1 LGEQVGLFDHAH
13 VDASGDAGG
22 GMVLIGGDF
31 QGANPDLHNAL
42 RTYVGED
49 VAIVANAI
57 ETGNGGKV
65 IVWSDQTTDFRGAI
79 AATGGRPS
87 GDGGTAEVSGHVNLA
102 FRGQVDL
109 SARGGLGHGGT
120 LLLDPLSLT
129 IAAGGTKTDLVG
141 ATGNDNNPNKY
152 AFSEDPALGA
162 TMDASVINTILRAGT
177 TVTLQAHQDLVISQA
192 IDGTGGS
199 SGGGLVLQA
208 GNNVLINANITTN
221 NGAVSITSGDD
232 GGSGGGSGTDIV
244 MADGVAVSV
253 GSQSVT
259 LTSDGTIVAHLA
271 AASVTAITTGN
282 GDITLTEAD
291 SVTVTSLDAG
301 SGTINFNGGTFN
313 LGAAEVINNSSKI
326 AVNGAT
332 FALGNYNERVD
343 TLTLVSGSITGTGTL
358 TTPNTIQV
366 QSGSISA
373 VLLTAQGLTKTTA
386 GTVTLS
392 ATNPYTGTT
401 TVSAGT
407 LLVNGSI
414 TTSPT
419 SQVQVKVT
427 GGVLGGS
434 GTVCRVNATGG
445 TVAPGSSP
453 GILKVSGNYTM
464 AAPAELAI
472 EIGGETA
479 GTQYD
484 QVRVTGGSSVVTLG
498 GATLTLTLTAAPT
511 PGAAYAIIDN
521 QGNNSVTGTFAG
533 LAEGGTITAG
543 YGGDTYTF
551 HVTYQG
557 NLGSDNLRNDVVLVA
572 EGTPTAV
579 YVDDDW
585 TGATG
590 TVVDGDQER
599 SGTQSAVIGTN
610 AFGTLTAAF
619 TAAQSLGVGTVIVNE
634 GDYTAE
640 GTVTPPAGAAVTV
653 QFVQG
658 NSSITAL
665 SGGSDDALVLG
676 GFDANHTTACTLT
689 LGGGTIAS
697 QVSGTGGLTN
707 TSGTLTLSSNGNT
720 YSGDTI
726 INGGTVLV
734 TNTSGSATG
743 TGDVTVTAGTLGG
756 TGIISG
762 TVTVNINGTISPGS
776 PTSAI
781 GTLAVGGLSFNGG
794 TYRGQTSD
802 NTNDAIVVN
811 GTTTLA
817 DANAGHFQLL
827 PSGTPDNLTQFHF
840 IQTTTGITGTFA
852 GITEGE
858 PVTISGKTA
867 SYSYI
872 GGLLGTN
879 FTLSVEGSPTYSGTA
894 GNDTFVVQ
902 RSDNGQKI
910 EVWRN
915 AVKIASFKPDAET
928 KIEIY
933 GLGGDD
939 TLIVNF
945 MNGDPIPEKGLTFH
959 GDANT
964 TQNPGD
970 RLEVT
975 DLGEG
980 PDPYAFDS
988 VTYNATG
995 VGAGNLVLVHGISTS
1010 TITFD
1015 GLEPVTVVS
1024 AAGTATVNIDPTN
1037 TVAGPIVTTISDAP
1051 GSNMTVS
1058 TDVGLES
1065 FTFATPTVAL
1075 IVNGDSADADT
1086 ITVASV
1092 DADAPYAAS
1101 LTINGLGGGTDV
1113 VNLNTALALGSAT
1126 STGDLSI
1133 TATTINLNAATI
1145 NTDAG
1150 PTNAGTVA
1158 LAGAVVIGDGLSVV
1172 IDTDSV
1178 AGTDGSISLGSTLQ
1192 GKAGGGTESVQFISG
1207 ANTTTVT
1214 GAVGPD
1220 IDTLTLQANVAGA
1233 TGAVTFN
1240 GAVTANALATFA
1252 QAYGVVL
1259 NAGGTI
1265 TNDTTFLNTGTV
1277 TLGNDAGDNL
1287 TFTGGLDTTA
1297 ASGTNIAGTVAT
1309 TNTQMDLGAT
1319 TLTAD
1324 ATLRS
1329 GSAAINIASATDG
1342 AGSFSLDAGSG
1353 TQTGTVTF
1361 TGNVTVNDLDT
1372 FSGAYNIV
1380 FQGTSSTIDTDT
1392 TFLNT
1397 GTVTLGDGAGDSITF
1412 TGGLD
1417 TTATSGTSIAGKVAT
1432 TNTQMDLGA
1441 TTLIADAG
1449 LTSGSGAIN
1458 VASATDGASSFSLD
1472 VGDGVQTGTV
1482 TFTGNVTV
1490 NDLDTSSSAYNVAF
1504 LGTSNTIDTDTTFLN
1519 TGTVTLGNG
1528 VGDSCTFTGGLD
1540 TTAAS
1545 GTNIAGTVETT
1556 NAQMDLGATT
1566 MTADATLR
1574 SGSGAINVAS
1584 ATDGASNFSLDV
1596 GDGTQTGTVTF
1607 TGNVTIND
1615 LDTFAAAY
1623 NVAFQGTG
1631 NTIDTDTTFLNT
1643 GTVTLGDGVGDSCT
1657 FTGGLDTT
1665 AASGTNIAGT
1675 VATTNTQMDL
1685 GATTMTADAT
1695 LRSGSGAINVASAT
1709 DGASS
1714 FSLDV
1719 GSVAQTGTVTFTG
1732 NVTINDVDTFA
1743 GAYNVAFHG
1752 TSNTVDTDTT
1762 FLNTGTVTLGDG
1774 VGDSCTFTGGLD
1786 TTAASGT
1793 NIAGTVETTNTQMD
1807 LGATTMTTDAT
1818 LRSGSGAINVASAT
1832 DGASSFSLDVGSAA
1846 QTGTVTFT
1854 GNVTIS
1860 DLDTFASA
1868 YNVAFHGT
1876 SSTIDTDTT
1885 FLNTGT
1891 VTLGD
1896 GAADSCTFTGGLDTT
1911 AAAGTDIAGTVET
1924 TNTQMDLGATT
1935 MTADATL
1942 RSGSGAINVASVTDG
1957 ASSHSLDVG
1966 SVAQTGTVTFTGG
1979 VTVNDLDT
1987 FASPYNVLF
1996 LGASNTIDTA
2006 TAFVNTGTLTLG
2018 DADGDVL
2025 VFDGGLDTTAVGGA
2039 VRLHGQI
2046 SSSDDGLTFGAV
2058 TLDGNTVLD
2067 TNATTAV
2074 GDITLGG
2081 VSDGAG
2087 SFSLTLE
2094 TGAVA
2099 GADVNGTS
2107 VDVDTLAL
2115 QNIGGTASFTA
2126 NVTVATLTAAG
2137 TVNAVSLTGGA
2148 NSVTNPVTFSNTGPL
2163 TLGDQNT
2170 DSFTFDGGVTATA
2183 PSGVTVAG
2191 TISSSDDAIT
2201 LGDSDT
2207 GVALAANALIDT
2219 NAASTAG
2226 DVSLGAVTG
2235 GGYDLTLE
2243 TGNGI
2248 ANADVGGTSVSS
2260 VGTLLLQNIGGT
2272 VSLTGTVTVT
2282 TLTAGGTVANVSLTG
2297 SGTSITNACAPTN
2310 TGTLTLGDADGDT
2323 LTFNGGLNTTG
2334 VGGVVA
2340 LHGQISSSD
2349 DALTFGAVALGG
2361 NTALDTNA
2369 TATNT
2374 ADIALGAVTGGAFNL
2389 TLETGNG
2396 IANANVNGTGVSNV
2410 GTLALQ
2416 NVGGTASFAGNVSA
2430 ATLTVPG
2437 TVNAVALT
2445 GATNSITNAV
2455 TFLNAGGVRLGDGGD
2470 EFLFNGGVTSTVSTT
2485 TVAGNV
2491 RTSGDT
2497 LQFGATVLQSDAT
2510 LDTTNSGA
2518 VAAGDDVTLADVTGG
2533 SHALAVQAGTGG
2545 AVGLNGTVSGLSGVP
2560 ALSITGGSL
2569 SAQAISAS
2577 GNVIASL
2584 QNAIQLNAA
2593 VDAGAGRIL
2602 LRANQDGA
2610 GAEAFTMNSGASL
2623 LTTSESAAPPAV
2635 SIVVGGSGA
2644 AHLTTITAGT
2654 VTGAV
2659 GVTAG
2664 GAIDDSLAGE
2674 GANIT
2679 AYQTALRAAIGIG
2692 AGVVC
2697 DDQDVDVSVTILA
2710 AVTDSGNI
2718 NVQVPGNLRI
2728 DTVDGLSGVTIT
2740 NADGIATGND
2750 QISLRAGGMLL
2761 VAAGNPVVNAD
2772 GGAIRVLGQT
2782 GVLNADVRSGG
2793 SPATTTGGAIYV
2805 LMANGLTVNAVLST
2819 ELPAA
2824 PGSGTLMLGPQVTFT
2839 GPVAALVRLG
2849 DRNIVLDGG
2858 GLDMVIA
2865 APAVPYAFDCH
2876 TVLFAHRDVIID
2888 GVAVSTTAG
2897 HNLSILADVDNALL
2911 AGEGAYG
2918 GVVIRGAG
2926 GSVSSGN
2933 LLALQ
2938 GTQVFAAGAGAGQAV
2953 FLDAAGN
2960 TATAT
2965 GNLLIEG
2972 RTLVSNADVVLGG
2985 DVQSTQGN
2993 ISVLSQDDVRQNAAL
3008 RAVGTIDVWARNADN
3023 AGLGADGI
3031 LMSAGAASH
3040 AGGNIR
3046 YAADNEGLAR
3056 LGLLDAGAYL
3066 SVTATGSVL
3075 DSNAGALNLMGL
3087 GAMLR
3092 AGGSIGMSADGIET
3106 ALDTLS
3112 AAANQNGGLVLAPA
3126 AGDGIYVMNTRALTV
3141 DAVGAPPTPLTVTR
3155 VTETTASMLAPCGQT
3170 ILTDATFGTSGVT
3183 DAALSDVR
3191 TFGNNG
3197 HIVLVASGGDLT
3209 VNEGVANGADVTGG
3223 VVADGSGRILL
3234 AARQNI
3240 FVLVPD
3246 AGDVTLNAAVISGS
3260 GAISVLADDDVVQTD
3275 DGDTTLWQNGNI
3287 ITTGGGTIDV
3297 RASNWWND
3305 AGNNGI
3311 TMGSNVLSQADS
3323 NIRYATDGNGGLWL
3337 AELRGGADVSLNVS
3351 GSVVDN
3357 NGAGTNVTAH
3367 NLRLNAGGSLGTS
3380 PDALEIAVDVVAAG
3394 ANSNAAALPVPA
3406 AGDGIYLTEQDAIV
3420 VDAVGPLN
3428 VDRVQTDASTVLVSD
3443 ATLSDLR
3450 TLGNNGHIVLVTL
3463 AGNLT
3468 VNEGLANGADVDGG
3482 VAAHGG
3488 GNVRLEANRQ
3498 IALSDS
3504 GDITLNAAVLSG
3516 TGNISLLA
3524 DDDVMQTDNGDAL
3537 LRQNG
3542 NLVTGGGTIDVLA
3555 ENLWSVGATNGISMA
3570 SQTVS
3575 QAAGNVR
3582 YEALAQGGLQLAQLI
3597 SDADVSLAIGGSIT
3611 DSNGGTLNVTAVR
3624 LRMEAG
3630 GAIGTQAEALETA
3643 IAGALAAAA
3652 NRDGSLA
3659 TPPAAGDG
3667 IYLTEQDA
3675 VTIDAVA
3682 PVAVNRVQT
3691 DGTTVAVA
3699 DAAAISD
3706 LRTLGNNG
3714 HIVLVTLGGD
3724 LTVNEGVANLADAQG
3739 GVVAD
3744 GSGRI
3749 RLEANQ
3755 NLAIIDSGDLLL
3767 NAAVASGTGAVSVLA
3782 DDDIFQ
3788 TDNGDADPRQNGN
3801 ITTTGGGTI
3810 DVEAGNAWADAGP
3823 NGIVM
3828 GANTRG
3834 QADGNLR
3841 YAANNSGGVWL
3852 AVLQS
3857 GTAISVNASGSV
3869 IDNNGAAT
3877 NVATNDLRLTAGG
3890 SLGTSLD
3897 AVETQV
3903 NVLAAAANSNAAL
3916 VPGPAV
3922 GDGIYLSQQQAV
3934 TIDSVGPLAVARV
3947 QADATT
3953 TAVTDA
3959 ALSDLRTLGN
3969 NGHIVLVVA
3978 GNMTINEGVANA
3990 ADLPGGVSAHGAGN
4004 VLLSATGAAT
4014 RDVVVN
4020 ASVASAAGNL
4030 TVWADNDIRQQANF
4044 ATGGPG
4050 TIDVYAANQNAGD
4063 SVSGLTVDGVTMQ
4076 AGTATVTAGGN
4087 IRVEAANQ
4095 GHLRLAQLTTPGG
4108 SIALVADGAVVDND
4122 VPGAEDATVNL
4133 TAAAVRIDANSSAG
4147 TAGNFLETNIGTMA
4161 ATVNQTTADPPAGLA
4176 PGDVIYGLY
4185 VHEVN
4190 PAADAGLTLGT
4201 VGPVPVNRVQ
4211 TNGST
4216 AVQTD
4221 AAALEGVLATNND
4234 PKIQLR
4240 ADHGN
4245 LNVQRTIET
4254 LGDGSSGGVTR
4265 LTGAVVLE
4273 APGGAVTLN
4282 PLPTVLIK
4290 TGTGQISLIPTIGD
4304 VTVTPFTAPG
4314 GFEIIAGY
4322 PLCSVEIVT
4331 LTVNDPRGRNYRLD
4345 VDWAV
4350 GVPAESQ
4357 LIYQNTPTNA
4367 LTPSTTPTLP
4377 IDSETGI
4384 PPLNHTVHHDYHTD
4398 DITARANPTANI
4410 VTTFTVSF
4418 DFRGGAFSD
4427 SFVRNGI
4434 QLFQAGVPVTVHVH
4448 IDQTVDLRV
4457 PVMGIR
4463 SYAQVIEEEKKVV
4476 VAEPVFH
4483 PVRESSSAL
4492 AESYEVIA
4500 TLPGAAI
4507 DPLDHLELWR
4517 VTAQGRQ
4524 LREVFVRRW
4533 ADGDATVLD
4542 DLPGLFGALK
4552 NDHYRLYL
4560 VREDKRIMQFFNIL
4574 LKDGIPLSPPQ
4585 AEAVAPPQAD
4595 AAPPPS
4601 LAQPPSSAV
4610 GAQAAAVDTIVPQGM
4625 AHETATVGAVT
4636 SAVDEELPESAAAS
4650 DDTAGADLPVAATI
4664 GAALL
4669 VHPTQRVWERRI
4681 EQAMRAGRR
4690 RPLTKLA
4697 RLCRRA
4703 VRPCG

>member
-1 LGEQVGLFDHAH
+1 
-13 VDASGDAGG
+13 
-22 GMVLIGGDF
+22 
-31 QGANPDLHNAL
+31 
-42 RTYVGED
+42 
-49 VAIVANAI
+49 
-57 ETGNGGKV
+57 
-65 IVWSDQTTDFRGAI
+65 
-79 AATGGRPS
+79 
-87 GDGGTAEVSGHVNLA
+87 
-102 FRGQVDL
+102 
-109 SARGGLGHGGT
+109 
-120 LLLDPLSLT
+120 
-129 IAAGGTKTDLVG
+129 
-141 ATGNDNNPNKY
+141 
-152 AFSEDPALGA
+152 
-162 TMDASVINTILRAGT
+162 
-177 TVTLQAHQDLVISQA
+177 
-192 IDGTGGS
+192 
-199 SGGGLVLQA
+199 
-208 GNNVLINANITTN
+208 
-221 NGAVSITSGDD
+221 
-232 GGSGGGSGTDIV
+232 
-244 MADGVAVSV
+244 
-253 GSQSVT
+253 
-259 LTSDGTIVAHLA
+259 
-271 AASVTAITTGN
+271 
-282 GDITLTEAD
+282 
-291 SVTVTSLDAG
+291 
-301 SGTINFNGGTFN
+301 
-313 LGAAEVINNSSKI
+313 
-326 AVNGAT
+326 
-332 FALGNYNERVD
+332 
-343 TLTLVSGSITGTGTL
+343 
-358 TTPNTIQV
+358 
-366 QSGSISA
+366 
-373 VLLTAQGLTKTTA
+373 
-386 GTVTLS
+386 
-392 ATNPYTGTT
+392 
-401 TVSAGT
+401 
-407 LLVNGSI
+407 
-414 TTSPT
+414 
-419 SQVQVKVT
+419 
-427 GGVLGGS
+427 
-434 GTVCRVNATGG
+434 
-445 TVAPGSSP
+445 
-453 GILKVSGNYTM
+453 
-464 AAPAELAI
+464 
-472 EIGGETA
+472 
-479 GTQYD
+479 
-484 QVRVTGGSSVVTLG
+484 
-498 GATLTLTLTAAPT
+498 
-511 PGAAYAIIDN
+511 
-521 QGNNSVTGTFAG
+521 
-533 LAEGGTITAG
+533 
-543 YGGDTYTF
+543 
-551 HVTYQG
+551 
-557 NLGSDNLRNDVVLVA
+557 
-572 EGTPTAV
+572 
-579 YVDDDW
+579 
-585 TGATG
+585 
-590 TVVDGDQER
+590 
-599 SGTQSAVIGTN
+599 
-610 AFGTLTAAF
+610 
-619 TAAQSLGVGTVIVNE
+619 
-634 GDYTAE
+634 
-640 GTVTPPAGAAVTV
+640 
-653 QFVQG
+653 
-658 NSSITAL
+658 
-665 SGGSDDALVLG
+665 
-676 GFDANHTTACTLT
+676 
-689 LGGGTIAS
+689 
-697 QVSGTGGLTN
+697 
-707 TSGTLTLSSNGNT
+707 
-720 YSGDTI
+720 
-726 INGGTVLV
+726 
-734 TNTSGSATG
+734 
-743 TGDVTVTAGTLGG
+743 
-756 TGIISG
+756 
-762 TVTVNINGTISPGS
+762 
-776 PTSAI
+776 
-781 GTLAVGGLSFNGG
+781 
-794 TYRGQTSD
+794 
-802 NTNDAIVVN
+802 
-811 GTTTLA
+811 
-817 DANAGHFQLL
+817 
-827 PSGTPDNLTQFHF
+827 
-840 IQTTTGITGTFA
+840 
-852 GITEGE
+852 
-858 PVTISGKTA
+858 
-867 SYSYI
+867 
-872 GGLLGTN
+872 
-879 FTLSVEGSPTYSGTA
+879 
-894 GNDTFVVQ
+894 
-902 RSDNGQKI
+902 
-910 EVWRN
+910 
-915 AVKIASFKPDAET
+915 
-928 KIEIY
+928 
-933 GLGGDD
+933 
-939 TLIVNF
+939 
-945 MNGDPIPEKGLTFH
+945 
-959 GDANT
+959 
-964 TQNPGD
+964 
-970 RLEVT
+970 
-975 DLGEG
+975 
-980 PDPYAFDS
+980 
-988 VTYNATG
+988 
-995 VGAGNLVLVHGISTS
+995 
-1010 TITFD
+1010 
-1015 GLEPVTVVS
+1015 
-1024 AAGTATVNIDPTN
+1024 
-1037 TVAGPIVTTISDAP
+1037 
-1051 GSNMTVS
+1051 
-1058 TDVGLES
+1058 
-1065 FTFATPTVAL
+1065 
-1075 IVNGDSADADT
+1075 
-1086 ITVASV
+1086 
-1092 DADAPYAAS
+1092 
-1101 LTINGLGGGTDV
+1101 
-1113 VNLNTALALGSAT
+1113 
-1126 STGDLSI
+1126 
-1133 TATTINLNAATI
+1133 
-1145 NTDAG
+1145 
-1150 PTNAGTVA
+1150 
-1158 LAGAVVIGDGLSVV
+1158 
-1172 IDTDSV
+1172 
-1178 AGTDGSISLGSTLQ
+1178 
-1192 GKAGGGTESVQFISG
+1192 
-1207 ANTTTVT
+1207 
-1214 GAVGPD
+1214 
-1220 IDTLTLQANVAGA
+1220 
-1233 TGAVTFN
+1233 
-1240 GAVTANALATFA
+1240 
-1252 QAYGVVL
+1252 
-1259 NAGGTI
+1259 
-1265 TNDTTFLNTGTV
+1265 
-1277 TLGNDAGDNL
+1277 
-1287 TFTGGLDTTA
+1287 
-1297 ASGTNIAGTVAT
+1297 
-1309 TNTQMDLGAT
+1309 
-1319 TLTAD
+1319 
-1324 ATLRS
+1324 
-1329 GSAAINIASATDG
+1329 
-1342 AGSFSLDAGSG
+1342 
-1353 TQTGTVTF
+1353 
-1361 TGNVTVNDLDT
+1361 
-1372 FSGAYNIV
+1372 
-1380 FQGTSSTIDTDT
+1380 
-1392 TFLNT
+1392 
-1397 GTVTLGDGAGDSITF
+1397 
-1412 TGGLD
+1412 
-1417 TTATSGTSIAGKVAT
+1417 
-1432 TNTQMDLGA
+1432 
-1441 TTLIADAG
+1441 
-1449 LTSGSGAIN
+1449 
-1458 VASATDGASSFSLD
+1458 
-1472 VGDGVQTGTV
+1472 
-1482 TFTGNVTV
+1482 
-1490 NDLDTSSSAYNVAF
+1490 
-1504 LGTSNTIDTDTTFLN
+1504 
-1519 TGTVTLGNG
+1519 
-1528 VGDSCTFTGGLD
+1528 
-1540 TTAAS
+1540 
-1545 GTNIAGTVETT
+1545 
-1556 NAQMDLGATT
+1556 
-1566 MTADATLR
+1566 
-1574 SGSGAINVAS
+1574 
-1584 ATDGASNFSLDV
+1584 
-1596 GDGTQTGTVTF
+1596 
-1607 TGNVTIND
+1607 
-1615 LDTFAAAY
+1615 
-1623 NVAFQGTG
+1623 
-1631 NTIDTDTTFLNT
+1631 
-1643 GTVTLGDGVGDSCT
+1643 
-1657 FTGGLDTT
+1657 
-1665 AASGTNIAGT
+1665 
-1675 VATTNTQMDL
+1675 
-1685 GATTMTADAT
+1685 
-1695 LRSGSGAINVASAT
+1695 
-1709 DGASS
+1709 
-1714 FSLDV
+1714 
-1719 GSVAQTGTVTFTG
+1719 
-1732 NVTINDVDTFA
+1732 
-1743 GAYNVAFHG
+1743 
-1752 TSNTVDTDTT
+1752 
-1762 FLNTGTVTLGDG
+1762 
-1774 VGDSCTFTGGLD
+1774 
-1786 TTAASGT
+1786 
-1793 NIAGTVETTNTQMD
+1793 
-1807 LGATTMTTDAT
+1807 
-1818 LRSGSGAINVASAT
+1818 
-1832 DGASSFSLDVGSAA
+1832 
-1846 QTGTVTFT
+1846 
-1854 GNVTIS
+1854 
-1860 DLDTFASA
+1860 
-1868 YNVAFHGT
+1868 
-1876 SSTIDTDTT
+1876 
-1885 FLNTGT
+1885 
-1891 VTLGD
+1891 
-1896 GAADSCTFTGGLDTT
+1896 
-1911 AAAGTDIAGTVET
+1911 
-1924 TNTQMDLGATT
+1924 
-1935 MTADATL
+1935 
-1942 RSGSGAINVASVTDG
+1942 
-1957 ASSHSLDVG
+1957 
-1966 SVAQTGTVTFTGG
+1966 
-1979 VTVNDLDT
+1979 
-1987 FASPYNVLF
+1987 
-1996 LGASNTIDTA
+1996 
-2006 TAFVNTGTLTLG
+2006 
-2018 DADGDVL
+2018 
-2025 VFDGGLDTTAVGGA
+2025 
-2039 VRLHGQI
+2039 
-2046 SSSDDGLTFGAV
+2046 
-2058 TLDGNTVLD
+2058 
-2067 TNATTAV
+2067 
-2074 GDITLGG
+2074 
-2081 VSDGAG
+2081 
-2087 SFSLTLE
+2087 
-2094 TGAVA
+2094 
-2099 GADVNGTS
+2099 
-2107 VDVDTLAL
+2107 
-2115 QNIGGTASFTA
+2115 
-2126 NVTVATLTAAG
+2126 
-2137 TVNAVSLTGGA
+2137 VSLTGGA

-2334 VGGVVA
+2334 VGGVVT

-2361 NTALDTNA
+2361 NTVLDTDA

-2374 ADIALGAVTGGAFNL
+2374 ADIALGTVTGGGFDL

-2497 LQFGATVLQSDAT
+2497 LQFGSTVLQSDAT

-2518 VAAGDDVTLADVTGG
+2518 VAAGGDVTLADVTGS
-2533 SHALAVQAGTGG
+2533 SHALTVQAGTGG
-2545 AVGLNGTVSGLSGVP
+2545 AVGLNGTVSGLSGVS

-2593 VDAGAGRIL
+2593 VDAGAGLIAL
-2602 LRANQDGA
+2602 QANQDGA
-2610 GAEAFTMNSGASL
+2610 GTEAFTMNSGASL
-2623 LTTSESAAPPAV
+2623 LTTSESAVPPDVSPAV

-2659 GVTAG
+2659 RVTAG
-2664 GAIDDSLAGE
+2664 GAIDDNLTGE
-2674 GANIT
+2674 AANIT

-2718 NVQVPGNLRI
+2718 NVQAPGNLRI

-2865 APAVPYAFDCH
+2865 APAVPYTFDCH
-2876 TVLFAHRDVIID
+2876 TVLFARRDVIID

-2960 TATAT
+2960 TAIAT

-2972 RTLVSNADVVLGG
+2972 RTLVTNADVVLWG

-2993 ISVLSQDDVRQNAAL
+2993 VSVLSSDDVRQNADL
-3008 RAVGTIDVWARNADN
+3008 RAVGTIDVWARNTEN

-3031 LMSAGAASH
+3031 LMSSGAASH

-3046 YAADNEGLAR
+3046 YAADNEGLVR

-3066 SVTATGSVL
+3066 SVTAAGSVL
-3075 DSNAGALNLMGL
+3075 DSNAGAVNLMGL

-3092 AGGSIGMSADGIET
+3092 AGGSIGTSADGIET

-3112 AAANQNGGLVLAPA
+3112 AAANQNGGLVVAPA
-3126 AGDGIYVMNTRALTV
+3126 AGDGIYVTNTRALVV
-3141 DAVGAPPTPLTVTR
+3141 DAVGPLSVTR
-3155 VTETTASMLAPCGQT
+3155 IVEATGSTVAPCGQT
-3170 ILTDATFGTSGVT
+3170 ILTDATFSTLTITDGV
-3183 DAALSDVR
+3183 LSDVR

-3234 AARQNI
+3234 AARHNI

-3428 VDRVQTDASTVLVSD
+3428 VDRVQTDASTAVVSD
-3443 ATLSDLR
+3443 AALSDLR
-3450 TLGNNGHIVLVTL
+3450 TLGNNGHVVLVTL

-3468 VNEGLANGADVDGG
+3468 VNEGLANGGDVDGG

-3597 SDADVSLAIGGSIT
+3597 SGADVSLAIGGSIT
-3611 DSNGGTLNVTAVR
+3611 DSNGGTPNVTAVR

-3828 GANTRG
+3828 GPNTRS
-3834 QADGNLR
+3834 QADGNIR
-3841 YAANNSGGVWL
+3841 YAATSNNGGVWL
-3852 AVLQS
+3852 AALQS
-3857 GTAISVNASGSV
+3857 GATISLNAAGSV
-3869 IDNNGAAT
+3869 VDNNGAAV
-3877 NVATNDLRLTAGG
+3877 NATASDLRLNAGG

-3897 AVETQV
+3897 ALETQV
-3903 NVLAAAANSNAAL
+3903 NVLAAAADSNAGGGIFL
-3916 VPGPAV
+3916 TEQDAV
-3922 GDGIYLSQQQAV
+3922 VVDAV
-3934 TIDSVGPLAVARV
+3934 DEADHVKRLTVNRV
-3947 QADATT
+3947 KTDADTT
-3953 TAVTDA
+3953 EVTDA
-3959 ALSDLRTLGN
+3959 ALSDVRTLGN

-4050 TIDVYAANQNAGD
+4050 TIDVYAANQNTGD

-4076 AGTATVTAGGN
+4076 AGTAIVTAGGN
-4087 IRVEAANQ
+4087 IRLEAANQ

-4108 SIALVADGAVVDND
+4108 NIALVADGAVVDND
-4122 VPGAEDATVNL
+4122 APGAEDATVNL
-4133 TAAAVRIDANSSAG
+4133 TAATVRIDANSSAG
-4147 TAGNFLETNIGTMA
+4147 TAGNFLETNIGTLA
-4161 ATVNQTTADPPAGLA
+4161 ATVNQTAADPPAGLA

-4190 PAADAGLTLGT
+4190 ATVDPGLRLGT
-4201 VGPVPVNRVQ
+4201 VDKVPVNRVQ
-4211 TNGST
+4211 TNGNT
-4216 AVQTD
+4216 LPQTD

-4234 PKIQLR
+4234 PKIQVR

-4245 LNVQRTIET
+4245 LDVQRTVET

-4273 APGGAVTLN
+4273 APGGFVTLN

-4314 GFEIIAGY
+4314 GFEVIPGY

-4350 GVPAESQ
+4350 GLPAESQ

-4483 PVRESSSAL
+4483 PMRESSSAL